1 MAIVVSAPRAL
12 GAAVMEARLRRQAMH
27 QTVSPLARERVSPRL
42 PLGQLPGSPFWRRAL
57 AVFAV
62 LGPGLI
68 AGAAGDDAGGI
79 ATYAS
84 VGAQY
89 GYTLLWALGLIT
101 ISLVVV
107 QLQVARLGAV
117 TGKGLAELI
126 REQFGVR
133 WTTLAM
139 FVLLVANGAVT
150 IAEFAGV
157 AAAGELFGIPRIVA
171 VPVAAVVVWLIVV
184 RASYSVA
191 ERIFL
196 VLGAALLTY
205 VGAAVLARPDWG
217 NVAVQT
223 VTPAFSLDAGYLTTF
238 ITLVGTTITP
248 YMLFYLQSSLSD
260 KGVGLVDYPAARTDV
275 VLGSVLSDLIA
286 AFIIICTAATLFVVG
301 IQVQSADDAARA
313 LEPLAGPYAT
323 ALFGLGL
330 FGASMLAASVLP
342 LSTAYAI
349 CGAFG
354 WERGVSYTWKRAP
367 VFNGLYTALIAL
379 AAGFVLVP
387 GLPLIPVILA
397 TQTLNGL
404 LLPVVLVF
412 VVRLAND
419 GTLMGKH
426 TNGRVFNLLAYG
438 TTAILIL
445 LTAALLLA
453 SVFGVGG

>member
-1 MAIVVSAPRAL
+1 MAIAQITPRAPGAALLEVRLRTTARLSSVTPGAPR
-12 GAAVMEARLRRQAMH
+12 RL
-27 QTVSPLARERVSPRL
+27 SSRL
-42 PLGQLPGSPFWRRAL
+42 PLGHFPGSPIWRRLL

-101 ISLVVV
+101 VSLIVV
-107 QLQVARLGAV
+107 QIQVARLGV
-117 TGKGLAELI
+117 ITGKGLAELI

-133 WTTLAM
+133 WSALAM
-139 FVLLVANGAVT
+139 FVLLIANGAVT
-150 IAEFAGV
+150 IAEFAGI
-157 AAAGELFGIPRIVA
+157 AAAGGLFGIPPLVS

-184 RASYSVA
+184 RSSYSLA
-191 ERIFL
+191 EKVFL

-205 VGAAVLARPDWG
+205 VGAAVLAGPSWG
-217 NVAVQT
+217 QVAVES
-223 VTPAFSLDAGYLTTF
+223 VTPSFYLDAGYLTTL

-248 YMLFYLQSSLSD
+248 YMLFYLQSSISD
-260 KGVGLVDYPAARTDV
+260 KGLGMADYASERTDV

-286 AFIIICTAATLFVVG
+286 AFIVICTAATLFVAG
-301 IQVQSADDAARA
+301 IQVSSADDAARA
-313 LEPLAGPYAT
+313 LEPLAGPYARV
-323 ALFGLGL
+323 LFGLGL

-354 WERGVSYTWKRAP
+354 WERGVSHRWRQAP
-367 VFNGLYTALIAL
+367 VFNGLYTGLIAV
-379 AAGFVLVP
+379 AAAFVLVP
-387 GLPLIPVILA
+387 GLPLIQVILA
-397 TQTLNGL
+397 TQTLNGV

-412 VVRLAND
+412 VVRLANNRS
-419 GTLMGKH
+419 LLQQH
-426 TNGRVFNLLAYG
+426 TNSRAFNVLAVG
-438 TTAILIL
+438 TTVVLIV
-445 LTAALLLA
+445 LTAALLVSA
-453 SVFGVGG
+453 AFGTS